1 MMRCRLKRMLKHKTC
16 FEKAPYCS
24 KSNNQRKEASK
35 NYGILNG

>member
-1 MMRCRLKRMLKHKTC
+1 MMRCRLKRMLKHKTR
-16 FEKAPYCS
+16 FEKAPHCS